1 MRVCKSNG
9 ALCFR
14 PQPWKAL
21 SRARGWAKFRAMLRA
36 SAQALAGLV
45 LAASLLA
52 VTAAAAE
59 GVELPRFASF
69 AAAKVYL
76 REGPSYRNRILW
88 IYHRRGLPVEVLAE
102 YDVWRR
108 IRLPDGAVGWVH
120 TAMLS
125 DRRTVVVTG
134 SANAPIRGEAAP
146 ASRTLA
152 LAQPGVI
159 AKLDSCEATACEISV
174 DGTDG
179 WIEKKN
185 VWGVRPGESVR

>member
-1 MRVCKSNG
+1 
-9 ALCFR
+9 
-14 PQPWKAL
+14 
-21 SRARGWAKFRAMLRA
+21 MLRTRFRHRLWPLPGL
-36 SAQALAGLV
+36 ALA
-45 LAASLLA
+45 ALLA
-52 VTAAAAE
+52 LAPPPVRAAPE
-59 GVELPRFASF
+59 GRALPRFASF

-108 IRLPDGAVGWVH
+108 IRMPDGAVGWVH

-125 DRRTVVVTG
+125 PARTVIVTAT
-134 SANAPIRGEAAP
+134 ANAPIRGEASP
-146 ASRTLA
+146 SSQILA

-159 AKLDSCEATACEISV
+159 AKLETCEAAACEISV

-179 WIEKKN
+179 WIDKKN
-185 VWGVRPGESVR
+185 VWGVRAGEGER